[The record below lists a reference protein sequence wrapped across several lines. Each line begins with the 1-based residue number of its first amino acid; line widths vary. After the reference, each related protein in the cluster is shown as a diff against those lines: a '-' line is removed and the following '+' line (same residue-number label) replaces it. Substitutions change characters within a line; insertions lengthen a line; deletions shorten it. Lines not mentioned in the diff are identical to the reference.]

1 MTTKNI
7 GREQDVDAY
16 AAVEILREALDGA
29 GIILPSLRVDMASP
43 ELRLVELGR
52 IRADVAQRLAVVL
65 QVGGRR

>member
-16 AAVEILREALDGA
+16 AAVEILREALDDA

-52 IRADVAQRLAVVL
+52 IRADVAQRLAVAL
-65 QVGGRR
+65 QGGGSR